1 MADPERAF
9 LAYCQD
15 WSVSPGGRARFMVSC
30 ASESFQAGVVRIT
43 GGGPRPPGEADALS
57 WEEVPASCAG
67 TYPGLRHRILSGS
80 YGLVEGLA
88 AGGRRG
94 MTIATWLW
102 PTLPRAGR
110 YQGLVVLTDGGDHCR
125 CGLLLD
131 PDGRLTLRYPR
142 EGTGHGELRLGR
154 AVTERRW
161 CLAVGAIDPERGRVW
176 LACRPW
182 GRRGWAGPADGVEGQ
197 DGLSPCAPMDVL
209 LLAASGRGPEDP
221 EAVTSPVE
229 GAYNGKLEA
238 PLVLGDFMEQAE
250 AMDLAAE
257 GCHAMAGAGDAIWVG
272 DLDRLQREEGRI
284 CPPGRPGPGQLQ
296 LRNGPLLR
304 MTGHRWSGEALDWR
318 VSPEDYGAVAFHDD
332 DLTDAGWPVAFEWEV
347 PEGARSG
354 VYAAHLSCA
363 AGEDLVPF
371 YVTSPRGKGRAP
383 LAVLVPTFTYTA
395 YSNFAH
401 VDPRRHGGEPSPA
414 FPPGSTEGYLAQ
426 HRELGLSLYQRHR
439 DGSGISHVSWR
450 RPMLDMRPDHRL
462 PSRGDAG
469 RELSGDLYLFDWLE
483 AEAIAYDVVTDGEV
497 HGQGLE
503 ALLPYRAVVTGG
515 HPEYVSGPIL
525 DALEGYVESGGHLA
539 YLGGNGF
546 YWVTV
551 VDPAQPHV
559 LEVRRGRSGSR
570 TWTGDPGEQH
580 YPWSGEPGGHWRDRG
595 RAPQVLA
602 GVGFCAQGGG
612 PAAGYVR
619 TAASMDPRASFIFE
633 GIEPGEVIGGF
644 GLKQGGAAGDELDR
658 ADAELG
664 TPAGTLVLATSAGRH
679 DDTYQHAIE
688 EVEEMN
694 GSEGG
699 GNCRYVRADM
709 TYWEAP
715 GGGSVFSVGS
725 ICWSASLAHN
735 GYRNN
740 VATVTRNVLARAG
753 CLPEA
758 YRGPHD

>member
-1 MADPERAF
+1 
-9 LAYCQD
+9 
-15 WSVSPGGRARFMVSC
+15 VSPGGQARFMVSC
-30 ASESFQAGVVRIT
+30 ASETFQAEIVRIT
-43 GGGPRPPGEADALS
+43 GGGPRPEGEAEAFS
-57 WEEVPASCAG
+57 YEEVPASCAG
-67 TYPGLRHRILSGS
+67 TYPGRRHRVLSGS
-80 YGLVEGLA
+80 YGSVEGLA
-88 AGGRRG
+88 VPVGGG
-94 MTIATWLW
+94 ITLATWLW

-110 YQGLVVLTDGGDHCR
+110 YQGLVVLSGGAGHCR

-142 EGTGHGELRLGR
+142 GDAGHGELRLGV
-154 AVTERRW
+154 ALTERQW
-161 CLAVGAIDPERGRVW
+161 CLAVGAIDPERGRSWV
-176 LACRPW
+176 ACRPW
-182 GRRGWAGPADGVEGQ
+182 GRRGWSGPASHIEGQ
-197 DGLSPCAPMDVL
+197 DAVSLSAPMDVV

-221 EAVTSPVE
+221 GPSMSPVE

-238 PLVLGDFMEQAE
+238 PLVMGSFMGQAQ
-250 AMDLAAE
+250 AMDLATQ
-257 GCHAMAGAGDAIWVG
+257 GPHMARDRGSIWAG
-272 DLDRLQREEGRI
+272 DLDRLQREEGRL
-284 CPPGRPGPGQLQ
+284 CPPGLPGPGQLQ
-296 LRNGPLLR
+296 LHNSPMLR
-304 MTGHRWSGEALDWR
+304 MTGHCWNGRALDWR
-318 VSPEDYGAVAFHDD
+318 ICPEDYGAIAFHDD
-332 DLTDAGWPVAFEWEV
+332 DLTDAGWPVGFEWEV
-347 PEGARSG
+347 PEGTRSG
-354 VYAAHLSCA
+354 VYAARLSCP

-371 YVTSPRGKGRAP
+371 YVTPALGRGSAP

-401 VDPRRHGGEPSPA
+401 VDPRRHGAGPTPA
-414 FPPGSTEGYLAQ
+414 PRAGGVEAYLAC

-439 DGSGISHVSWR
+439 DGSGISHASWR

-462 PSRGDAG
+462 PSRGNAG

-483 AEAIAYDVVTDGEV
+483 AEALAYDVLTDGEV
-497 HGQGLE
+497 HAQGLE
-503 ALLPYRAVVTGG
+503 ALRPYRAVVTGG
-515 HPEYVSGPIL
+515 HPEYVSGAIL
-525 DALEGYVESGGHLA
+525 DALEIYVEEGGHLV

-546 YWVTV
+546 YWVTT

-559 LEVRRGRSGSR
+559 LEVRRHRSGSR

-580 YPWSGEPGGHWRDRG
+580 HPWTGEPGGHWRDRG
-595 RAPQVLA
+595 RAPQALA

-612 PAAGYVR
+612 PGAGYVR
-619 TAASMDPRASFIFE
+619 TAGSMDPRASFIFE
-633 GIEPGEVIGGF
+633 GLDPGEVIGDF

-658 ADAELG
+658 ADTELG
-664 TPAGTLVLATSAGRH
+664 TPAGTLVLATSGGSH

-699 GNCRYVRADM
+699 RSCRYVRADM
-709 TYWEAP
+709 TYWEGP

-753 CLPEA
+753 CLPEGSGGLGA
-758 YRGPHD
+758 